1 MPPSQDRR
9 DPHQRRCA
17 CRCQHPPRGA
27 DGWQCEAFAARI
39 PMGRIVE
46 PEEVAHAVA
55 FLADNKKAGFINGV
69 ILPIGGGLSASN
81 GQPSFVVLAAG

>member
-1 MPPSQDRR
+1 
-9 DPHQRRCA
+9 
-17 CRCQHPPRGA
+17 
-27 DGWQCEAFAARI
+27 
-39 PMGRIVE
+39 MGRIVE

-81 GQPSFVVLAAG
+81 GQPSICRAGGGLRYNCQE

>member
-1 MPPSQDRR
+1 
-9 DPHQRRCA
+9 
-17 CRCQHPPRGA
+17 
-27 DGWQCEAFAARI
+27 
-39 PMGRIVE
+39 MGRIVE

-81 GQPSFVVLAAG
+81 GQPSFVVLAVG